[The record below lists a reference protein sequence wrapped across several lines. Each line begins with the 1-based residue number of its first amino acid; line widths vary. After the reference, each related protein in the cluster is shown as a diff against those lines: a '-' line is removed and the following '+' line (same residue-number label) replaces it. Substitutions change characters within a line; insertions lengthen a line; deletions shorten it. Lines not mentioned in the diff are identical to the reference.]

1 MRKQLYLGIIEQLK
15 TLKDG
20 NSTQCIKSF
29 DLWNEQV
36 DFIEEEEPFDV
47 PAVFIEFLPMEWKM
61 LGGRVQQ
68 ADVSVRLHIVT
79 PWNGSGRDGSSC
91 QEEALRRF
99 DLLEQINSCLFNCEE
114 GDARGNY
121 CMFRRTASATNHNH
135 GELVEDIE
143 TFVCRLTE
151 TC

>member
-15 TLKDG
+15 TLKDEKG
-20 NSTQCIKSF
+20 EQRIKSF

-36 DFIEEEEPFDV
+36 DFIEEEEPFDT
-47 PAVFIEFLPMEWKM
+47 PAIFIEFLPMEWKM

-68 ADVSVRLHIVT
+68 ADVSVRLHVVT
-79 PWNGSGRDGSSC
+79 PWAGSGSDGSLY
-91 QEEALRRF
+91 QEQALQRF
-99 DLLEQINSCLFNCEE
+99 DLLEQVNTCLFNYEKRSE
-114 GDARGNY
+114 RGDF

-143 TFVCRLTE
+143 TFTCQVME

>member
-1 MRKQLYLGIIEQLK
+1 MRKQLYLGIIGQLK
-15 TLKDG
+15 TLKDESG
-20 NSTQCIKSF
+20 NRRIKSF

-68 ADVSVRLHIVT
+68 ADVSVRLHVIT
-79 PWNGSGRDGSSC
+79 PWAGSGRDGSLC
-91 QEEALRRF
+91 QEQALQRF
-99 DLLEQINSCLFNCEE
+99 DLLEQINSCLFNCEGRE
-114 GDARGNY
+114 ARGNY

-143 TFVCRLTE
+143 TFACRVME